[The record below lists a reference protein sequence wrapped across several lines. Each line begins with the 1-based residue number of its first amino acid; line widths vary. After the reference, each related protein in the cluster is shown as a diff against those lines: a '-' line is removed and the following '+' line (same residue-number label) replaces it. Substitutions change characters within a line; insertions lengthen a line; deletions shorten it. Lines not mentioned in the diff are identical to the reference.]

1 MGIFSRVSDIVNS
14 NINVLLDKA
23 EDPEKM
29 VRLMIME
36 MEETLVEVR
45 TTSARLIA
53 DKKTLLRK
61 GDQLAEVAGE
71 WSRKAELAIQK
82 GREDLARAALLE
94 KQRVETEVEDIAA
107 EIEEYDISLTKLNED
122 LAQLQAKLADAKAR
136 QKSLVM
142 RTKAGRSQLDMRRHL
157 HKDAIEDALGK
168 FESYERKLDE
178 LEGQV
183 EAFDLGQQELADE
196 ISGLENDDKIDAEL
210 AAMKARM
217 QKDSAPEA

>member
-1 MGIFSRVSDIVNS
+1 MGIFSRVSDIINS

-53 DKKTLLRK
+53 DQKTLLRK
-61 GDQLAEVAGE
+61 RDQLAELGE
-71 WSRKAELAIQK
+71 EWGRKAELAVQK
-82 GREDLARAALLE
+82 EREELARAALLE
-94 KQRVETEVEDIAA
+94 KQSVEQDVVEVNQEIA
-107 EIEEYDISLTKLNED
+107 EYENNLAKLNED
-122 LAQLQAKLADAKAR
+122 IAQLQAKLADAKAR

-142 RTKAGRSQLDMRRHL
+142 RGKTGRSRLEMRRHL
-157 HKDAIEDALGK
+157 HKDAIEEALNK
-168 FESYERKLDE
+168 FEHYERKLDE

-196 ISGLENDDKIDAEL
+196 IADLETEDKIDAEL
-210 AAMKARM
+210 AAIKSRV
-217 QKDSAPEA
+217 KNSAE

>member
-61 GDQLAEVAGE
+61 REQLAEVAQE
-71 WSRKAELAIQK
+71 WNRKAELALRK
-82 GREDLARAALLE
+82 DREDLARAALLE
-94 KQRVETEVEDIAA
+94 KQRIELDVEDLAA
-107 EIEEYDISLTKLNED
+107 ELAEYDSSLDKLNQD
-122 LAQLQAKLADAKAR
+122 LAQLQAKLGDAKAR
-136 QKSLVM
+136 QKSLVV
-142 RTKAGRSQLDMRRHL
+142 RSKTGRSRLDMRRHL
-157 HKDAIEDALGK
+157 HKDAIEEALGK
-168 FESYERKLDE
+168 FERYERKLDE

-183 EAFDLGQQELADE
+183 EAFDLGQQDLADE
-196 ISGLENDDKIDAEL
+196 ISELENDDKIAAEL
-210 AAMKARM
+210 AAIKARM
-217 QKDSAPEA
+217 QKDSAS